1 MEEMR
6 DLDKLL
12 KRLETAT
19 DKRTIIEVVQKIGAK
34 ILTHYEIRLGNL
46 TIEPLRVEAYLYKP
60 VYFED
65 KFIHKEKGKENIV
78 YGPQQRDRI
87 GELYIHSG
95 YSGADIVLS
104 RCKTYAFS
112 FLLKNSRILRNDEII
127 YPSVKQIQLGRIL
140 KEQGIPIDYHEKVL
154 YRKAKPNETIVFKT
168 VRNGL
173 SKIAERP
180 DFRKAEQNEFNTLLI
195 SLFIELKEHTSSEF
209 DFEAGF
215 GGDRAVVEYLKDY
228 KAMHPEVGID
238 ELDRIRKEL
247 YPNGSKSEFKKEFE
261 K

>member
-1 MEEMR
+1 MDELQE
-6 DLDKLL
+6 LEKLL
-12 KRLETAT
+12 YCREKAA
-19 DKRTIIEVVQKIGAK
+19 DKRTIIEAVQRIGAK
-34 ILTHYEIRLGNL
+34 ILTHYEIRIGNL

-60 VYFED
+60 VCFED
-65 KFIHKEKGKENIV
+65 KFVHKGKGEEKEV
-78 YGPQQRDRI
+78 YGPRQRNRF

-95 YSGADIVLS
+95 YSGVDIVLS
-104 RCKTYAFS
+104 RCETYAFS

-127 YPSVKQIQLGRIL
+127 YPFVKQIQLAKIL

-195 SLFIELKEHTSSEF
+195 SLFIELKEHTSR
-209 DFEAGF
+209 DFNFETGF

-228 KAMHPEVGID
+228 RAMHPEVGID

-247 YPNGSKSEFKKEFE
+247 YPNGSRSEFKKEFE

>member
-1 MEEMR
+1 MDELQE
-6 DLDKLL
+6 LEKLL
-12 KRLETAT
+12 YCREKAA
-19 DKRTIIEVVQKIGAK
+19 DKRTIIEAVQRIGAK
-34 ILTHYEIRLGNL
+34 ILTHYEIRIGNL

-60 VYFED
+60 VCFED
-65 KFIHKEKGKENIV
+65 KFVHKGKGEEKEV
-78 YGPQQRDRI
+78 YGPRQRNRF
-87 GELYIHSG
+87 GELYIHNG
-95 YSGADIVLS
+95 YYGVDIVLS
-104 RCKTYAFS
+104 RSETYAFS

-127 YPSVKQIQLGRIL
+127 YPFVKQIQLAKIL

-195 SLFIELKEHTSSEF
+195 SFFIELKEHTSR
-209 DFEAGF
+209 DFNFETGF

-228 KAMHPEVGID
+228 RAMHPEVGID

-247 YPNGSKSEFKKEFE
+247 YPNGSRSEFKKEFE